1 MDQDR
6 IVLKTTPP
14 RAHRMVIARPRL
26 AQLWDEVRERAFIE
40 VCAPGGFG
48 KSTVLVQ
55 WRLLWLERGA
65 LVTWATLDAQDG
77 PIRFARVLAQAMRS
91 ASGRASFDR
100 IALEYG
106 DDPERALDALT
117 AVLSEIASLAA
128 PTVIVLDDGENLPRE
143 TARDALAY
151 LLMNAPANL
160 TVVLGTR
167 VPLVL
172 PTVELTARG
181 ECARVTV
188 DDLRLDLD
196 DAVALLRKRFG
207 KRLEL
212 DDCVRLHEMTE
223 GWPIGLQLAAAAI
236 ERSPHYHTAVLAL
249 SARSGDLERY
259 FIESLLDHLPE
270 AVAAFLTRI
279 AILDPLSREL
289 CEATTGS
296 PMAAPWLEQM
306 MADTPIFTVTEAQ
319 GWMRL
324 HALARDFLLG
334 RFEQL
339 PEAERTQLHLRAAQ
353 WLAQRRFFPDAARHA
368 LAAKDEPLA
377 QACASQGLWSVATS
391 GDLAE
396 ALQWIPHLAPETLAD
411 NVQLR
416 LIGAWVMAL
425 GNRPDEAR
433 RTADEVLRDPST
445 EPAMTFMAALVASC
459 AEACADRI
467 GLIPAIMARWPTLPD
482 YVVDP
487 VHRQSYFNTCA
498 VVAVAS
504 GELAQ
509 VHAMD
514 TSPAPEAADNR
525 TLALVFSISRLY
537 LAVALLREGDPIR
550 VEELLQ
556 GPLAHAERTQGR
568 RSTVACLHA
577 VGMAAALLERDEVAR
592 AEALLAHRVDV
603 MERFVFPDAILLA
616 YETRVRL
623 AAAQGDERRALGVL
637 GSMEADGRAR
647 SMPRLVLAGLAMRI
661 HLHACKGHVESAT
674 ALMPTLEALAP
685 TFEGPEY
692 LPFLREY
699 KLRCALARALLA
711 IARFDGASAQAEL
724 SDAAELARAAN
735 FAREA
740 VTVQALRAVAAELAG
755 SERAL
760 PLLAEALSI
769 GAMRGCLR
777 LVEEAHPA
785 VLALRRRL
793 EAADA
798 RQAPA
803 AASTALPPAHT
814 PPRKPAASPGGL
826 LTPKEAEVLRLV
838 AAGHSNKHIAKAMDV
853 GDETVK
859 WHLKNLFAK
868 LSAGSRR
875 HAVDR
880 ARMMGLVIDED
891 AVA

>member
-26 AQLWDEVRERAFIE
+26 AQVWDDVRERAFIE

-48 KSTVLVQ
+48 KSTLLIQ

-77 PIRFARVLAQAMRS
+77 PIRFARVLAHAMRT
-91 ASGRASFDR
+91 ASGRSSFDR

-106 DDPERALDALT
+106 DDPQRALDALT
-117 AVLSEIASLAA
+117 AVLAEIASLAA
-128 PTVIVLDDGENLPRE
+128 PTVIVLDDGENLPQE
-143 TARDALAY
+143 TARNALAY

-160 TVVLGTR
+160 TVVVGTR

-172 PTVELTARG
+172 PTVELSARG

-196 DAVALLRKRFG
+196 DAIALLRKRFG

-270 AVAAFLTRI
+270 SVAAFLTRI

-296 PMAAPWLEQM
+296 PMAAAWLEQM
-306 MADTPIFTVTEAQ
+306 MADTPIFTVTESQ

-334 RFEQL
+334 RFERL
-339 PEAERTQLHLRAAQ
+339 PEAEKAQLHLHAAQ

-368 LAAKDEPLA
+368 LAAGDDRLA

-391 GDLAE
+391 GNLAE
-396 ALQWIPHLAPETLAD
+396 ALQWIPRLAPETLAGD
-411 NVQLR
+411 LR
-416 LIGAWVMAL
+416 LRLTGAWVMAL
-425 GNRPDEAR
+425 GNRPAEAR
-433 RTADEVLRDPST
+433 RIADEVLRDAST
-445 EPAMTFMAALVASC
+445 EPALTFMAALVASC

-467 GLIPAIMARWPTLPD
+467 GLIPAIMAPWPALPD

-487 VHRQSYFNTCA
+487 VHRQAYFNTCA
-498 VVAVAS
+498 VLAVAN

-509 VHAMD
+509 VHGID
-514 TSPAPEAADNR
+514 TSPAPDAADNR

-537 LAVALLREGDPIR
+537 VTVALLREGDPIR

-577 VGMAAALLERDEVAR
+577 VGMAAALLERNEVAR

-616 YETRVRL
+616 YETLARL
-623 AAAQGDERRALGVL
+623 VAAQGDERRALGVL
-637 GSMEADGRAR
+637 DSMASHGHDRA
-647 SMPRLVLAGLAMRI
+647 MPRLVLAALSMRV
-661 HLHACKGHVESAT
+661 HLHARKGHVESAA
-674 ALMPTLEALAP
+674 ALMPALEALAP
-685 TFEGPEY
+685 TFEEPEY

-699 KLRCALARALLA
+699 RLRCAIARALLA

-724 SDAAELARAAN
+724 SGAAELARAAN
-735 FAREA
+735 FVREA
-740 VTVQALRAVAAELAG
+740 ITVQTLRAVAADQAG
-755 SERAL
+755 SDRAL

-769 GAMRGCLR
+769 ASMRGCLR
-777 LVEEAHPA
+777 FVEEAHPA
-785 VLALRRRL
+785 ALALRGKL
-793 EAADA
+793 ESASA
-798 RQAPA
+798 RQPPA
-803 AASTALPPAHT
+803 AESTSLPRVRALSS
-814 PPRKPAASPGGL
+814 KPVASPGGL
-826 LTPKEAEVLRLV
+826 LTPKETEVLRLV

-880 ARMMGLVIDED
+880 ARMMGLVVDED
-891 AVA
+891 AVE

>member
-1 MDQDR
+1 M
-6 IVLKTTPP
+6 
-14 RAHRMVIARPRL
+14 
-26 AQLWDEVRERAFIE
+26 
-40 VCAPGGFG
+40 
-48 KSTVLVQ
+48 
-55 WRLLWLERGA
+55 
-65 LVTWATLDAQDG
+65 
-77 PIRFARVLAQAMRS
+77 
-91 ASGRASFDR
+91 
-100 IALEYG
+100 
-106 DDPERALDALT
+106 
-117 AVLSEIASLAA
+117 
-128 PTVIVLDDGENLPRE
+128 
-143 TARDALAY
+143 
-151 LLMNAPANL
+151 
-160 TVVLGTR
+160 LGTR

-172 PTVELTARG
+172 PTVELSARG

-196 DAVALLRKRFG
+196 DAIALLRKRFG

-270 AVAAFLTRI
+270 AVASFLTRI

-296 PMAAPWLEQM
+296 PMAAAWLEQM

-339 PEAERTQLHLRAAQ
+339 PEAEKAQLHLHAAQ

-368 LAAKDEPLA
+368 LAAGDERLA
-377 QACASQGLWSVATS
+377 QTCASQGLWSVATS
-391 GDLAE
+391 GNLAE
-396 ALQWIPHLAPETLAD
+396 ALQWIPRLAPETLAGD
-411 NVQLR
+411 LR
-416 LIGAWVMAL
+416 LRLTGAWVMAL
-425 GNRPDEAR
+425 GNRPAEAR
-433 RTADEVLRDPST
+433 RIADEVLRDSST
-445 EPAMTFMAALVASC
+445 EPALTFMAALVASC

-467 GLIPAIMARWPTLPD
+467 GLIPAIMARWPALPD

-487 VHRQSYFNTCA
+487 VHRQAYFNTCA
-498 VVAVAS
+498 VLAVAN

-514 TSPAPEAADNR
+514 TSPAPDAADNR

-537 LAVALLREGDPIR
+537 VTVALLREGDPIR

-577 VGMAAALLERDEVAR
+577 VGMAAALLERNEVAR

-616 YETRVRL
+616 YETLARL

-637 GSMEADGRAR
+637 DSMESHGHDRA
-647 SMPRLVLAGLAMRI
+647 MPRLVLAALSMRV
-661 HLHACKGHVESAT
+661 HLHARKGHVESAA
-674 ALMPTLEALAP
+674 ALMPALEALAS
-685 TFEGPEY
+685 TFEEPEY

-699 KLRCALARALLA
+699 RLRCAIARALLA

-724 SDAAELARAAN
+724 SGAAELARAAN

-740 VTVQALRAVAAELAG
+740 ITVQALRAVAADQAG
-755 SERAL
+755 SDRAL

-769 GAMRGCLR
+769 AAMRGCLR
-777 LVEEAHPA
+777 FVEEAHPA
-785 VLALRRRL
+785 TLALRGKL
-793 EAADA
+793 ESASAP
-798 RQAPA
+798 QPPA
-803 AASTALPPAHT
+803 AASTSLPRVRT
-814 PPRKPAASPGGL
+814 QSSKPVASPGGL
-826 LTPKEAEVLRLV
+826 LTPKETEVLRLV

-880 ARMMGLVIDED
+880 ARMMGLVVDED
-891 AVA
+891 AAE